1 MPSFF
6 RRTVASPVARVM
18 AGGVMISFSAVFAK
32 LTTVEPDVAAF
43 YRTFVGGLFLVGLS
57 LYRKESLRLPR
68 RVLPWAVAAGASL
81 VLDLVFWHR
90 SISIVGP
97 GLATIL
103 INFQVF
109 VLAVAGWLCF
119 SETIP
124 KRLAVAIPM
133 ALTGL
138 WLIVG
143 VDVAGLPEN
152 TMLGI
157 ILGLGAAF
165 WLGMYTLTVRIARSV
180 PGSPGSAPCVA
191 VISLTSAILL
201 AGVCLYQDQ
210 SLAVPTSEDALWLF
224 LYGLVSQGIGW
235 LLIAGGL
242 PRVPA
247 FVAGMAILIMP
258 TLSFIWDI
266 VLFQRPTGPMGVFGA
281 LLALA
286 AIRLGVIG
294 GKQAPKEG
302 LSASGTIGR

>member
-1 MPSFF
+1 MIPYLRRFF
-6 RRTVASPVARVM
+6 ASPVARVM
-18 AGGVMISFSAVFAK
+18 AGGVMISFSAVFAR

-68 RVLPWAVAAGASL
+68 RVLPWAVGAGVSL

-90 SISIVGP
+90 SISVVGP

-109 VLAVAGWLCF
+109 VLAVAGWICF
-119 SETIP
+119 SEQVP
-124 KRLAVAIPM
+124 KRLLVAVPM

-143 VDVAGLPEN
+143 VDVAGLPPN
-152 TMLGI
+152 TVLGI
-157 ILGLGAAF
+157 LLGLGAAF
-165 WLGMYTLTVRIARSV
+165 WLGMYTLTVRIARSI
-180 PGSPGSAPCVA
+180 PGSPGSAPSVA
-191 VISLTSAILL
+191 VISLTSALLL
-201 AGVCLYQDQ
+201 AGVCLYQGQ
-210 SLAVPTSEDALWLF
+210 SLGIPTVRDGLWLF

-242 PRVPA
+242 PNVPA

-266 VLFQRPTGPMGVFGA
+266 LLFQRPTGPMGVFGA
-281 LLALA
+281 VLALA
-286 AIRLGVIG
+286 AIRLGVSG
-294 GKQAPKEG
+294 GKQAPKCE
-302 LSASGTIGR
+302 SSGCERGGR